1 MSKKMHN
8 MDYVL
13 FVPYL
18 ILSGI
23 GIVMVYSA
31 SSYVAAGSGSSPTSY
46 LIRQFVWV
54 VGGIGISLFVMNLK
68 IDYFKRARPW
78 GWLGFAMI
86 GVLILLRVFGKSIN
100 GAAGWITLGPMSIQP
115 AEFCKFYLIVYLS
128 MMIAQRE
135 QRLGFAKL
143 RDLTAQ
149 LLMLGAMILL
159 IVIQPDIGGATIN
172 MAIATV
178 ILFASGMSYLFGV
191 GIFATA
197 VVGFEWVLVPMMSHL
212 PQSVLANS
220 YQLRRFL
227 GFLNPF
233 KTASGAGTQL
243 VNSYYAISNGGLT
256 GVGVGNSLQK
266 RGYLPEP
273 NTDFIMSIT
282 AEELGLLGV
291 LLVMGLLLV
300 IVGRTIYIGVRSN
313 NTFNTLICYGV
324 AAYLTIQTFINVGGI
339 VGLIPITGVT
349 FPFVSYGGSSMMVL
363 TLSLGLVLNVSSMEK
378 IARATTVRQES

>member
-13 FVPYL
+13 FIPYL
-18 ILSGI
+18 ILCGI

-31 SSYVAAGSGSSPTSY
+31 SSYVAADNGSSPTGY
-46 LIRQFVWV
+46 LIRQLVWV
-54 VGGIGISLFVMNLK
+54 VGGLVIALFVMNLK
-68 IDYFKRARPW
+68 IDYFKRGRLW
-78 GWLGFAMI
+78 GWLGFIMI
-86 GVLILLRVFGKSIN
+86 GVLVILRAFGKSIN
-100 GAAGWITLGPMSIQP
+100 GAAGWIILGPISVQP

-143 RDLTAQ
+143 CDLTAQ
-149 LLMLGAMILL
+149 LIMLGAMILL

-172 MAIATV
+172 MAIAAV
-178 ILFASGMSYLFGV
+178 ILFASGMSYLFGIGV
-191 GIFATA
+191 FATA
-197 VVGFEWVLVPMMSHL
+197 VVGFEWILVPMMSRL

-227 GFLNPF
+227 GFINPF

-243 VNSYYAISNGGLT
+243 VNSYYAISNGGFT
-256 GVGVGNSLQK
+256 GVGIGNSLQK

-291 LLVMGLLLV
+291 LFVMGLLLV

-313 NTFNTLICYGV
+313 NTFNTLVCYGV
-324 AAYLTIQTFINVGGI
+324 AAYLTIQAFINVGGI

-363 TLSLGLVLNVSSMEK
+363 TLSLGLVLNISSIEK
-378 IARATTVRQES
+378 ISRATAVRQES